1 MNPAPRSELLGA
13 VETGVQPRG
22 VGYAGADA
30 VAPEPL
36 VSPAAVAVVCVV
48 CEHGLE
54 GLLGHVSDRLVRG
67 VAACRV
73 GFTGVGHARAHGAA
87 SFGHRASEP
96 GFVRSLAQPLD
107 ASQRLE
113 LDVRRSVLDAG
124 REVLGGILD
133 LLPGQGLEH
142 ARELIEQVGCGR
154 IGNGDGASGLRSG
167 ALGGMARVR
176 PKVTTRAGLEI
187 LKGTRGRA
195 GAAPGA
201 TEGSSVQTASSFLW
215 RANESAAAEADFAAD
230 ARRSIRRAQWSGA
243 QWNFLRISAT
253 SALGAFQDLQI

>member
-1 MNPAPRSELLGA
+1 MTRLLNPAPRSELLGA
-13 VETGVQPRG
+13 VETGVQSRG

-154 IGNGDGASGLRSG
+154 GWDRGGASGLRSG
-167 ALGGMARVR
+167 A
-176 PKVTTRAGLEI
+176 
-187 LKGTRGRA
+187 RG
-195 GAAPGA
+195 
-201 TEGSSVQTASSFLW
+201 
-215 RANESAAAEADFAAD
+215 DD
-230 ARRSIRRAQWSGA
+230 RRRRALV
-243 QWNFLRISAT
+243 F
-253 SALGAFQDLQI
+253 DPK

>member
-1 MNPAPRSELLGA
+1 MTRLLNPAPRSELLGA

-30 VAPEPL
+30 VAPEPF

-54 GLLGHVSDRLVRG
+54 GLLGHVSHRLVRG

-73 GFTGVGHARAHGAA
+73 GFTGVGHARAHGTA

-154 IGNGDGASGLRSG
+154 VGNGVGRQVSGRGRSG
-167 ALGGMARVR
+167 G
-176 PKVTTRAGLEI
+176 
-187 LKGTRGRA
+187 
-195 GAAPGA
+195 
-201 TEGSSVQTASSFLW
+201 
-215 RANESAAAEADFAAD
+215 
-230 ARRSIRRAQWSGA
+230 
-243 QWNFLRISAT
+243 
-253 SALGAFQDLQI
+253 